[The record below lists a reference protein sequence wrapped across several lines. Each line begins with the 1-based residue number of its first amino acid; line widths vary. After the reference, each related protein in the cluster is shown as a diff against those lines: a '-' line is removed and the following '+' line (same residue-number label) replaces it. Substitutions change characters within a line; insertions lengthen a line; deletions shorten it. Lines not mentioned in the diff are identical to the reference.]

1 MATFQ
6 VTDEFV
12 KYLGQASIDLD
23 SHTFKA
29 ALTLTAPTKAD
40 TTNIASVTQIA
51 GTGGYDVV
59 TIASPAFT
67 ETGAGTGIW
76 EFDCAPFEWT
86 ASGADFAEA
95 RYVVIFDY
103 LNASPQD
110 DPVVGFLDYGSSFVV
125 KDGNTF
131 KVTPGTSGVLRM
143 TVS

>member
-12 KYLGQASIDLD
+12 KYLGQGLIDLD

-29 ALTLTAPTKAD
+29 ALTLTAPTKAG

-51 GTGGYDVV
+51 STGGYAVV
-59 TIASPAFT
+59 EITSPTFT

-95 RYVVIFDY
+95 RYIVIFDDTD
-103 LNASPQD
+103 ASPQD
-110 DPVVGFLDYGSSFVV
+110 DAVVGFLDYGVGFVV
-125 KDGNTF
+125 TDGNTF
-131 KVTPGTSGVLRM
+131 TVNPGANGVLRM

>member
-29 ALTLTAPTKAD
+29 ALTLTDPTKAG

-51 GTGGYDVV
+51 ATGGYDVV
-59 TIASPAFT
+59 TIANPVFT

-76 EFDCAPFEWT
+76 EFDCDPFEWT
-86 ASGADFAEA
+86 ASGANFAEA

-103 LNASPQD
+103 INGSPQD
-110 DPVVGFLDYGSSFVV
+110 DPVVGFLDYGGSFVV

>member
-29 ALTLTAPTKAD
+29 ALTLTAPTKAG
-40 TTNIASVTQIA
+40 TTNLASVTQIA
-51 GTGGYDVV
+51 STGGYDVV
-59 TIASPAFT
+59 PVGSPTYT
-67 ETGAGTGIW
+67 ETGTEGVW

-95 RYVVIFDY
+95 RYVVVFD
-103 LNASPQD
+103 D
-110 DPVVGFLDYGSSFVV
+110 DHTSKVVVGFLDYGGSFVV